1 MQQIYR
7 RTPMPKCD
15 FNKVAKVHY
24 LFVVVEKLAS
34 VILVFIKMCL
44 DFVRIRSMPL
54 TCSKY
59 LKQVGLLLRPESV
72 ALSKVSL
79 ILQGAALLK
88 FSIMTSLLH
97 FFNFSLRD
105 SLQCK
110 YCNARSVKVRC
121 FHILI
126 IRIFPFQIF
135 LSTVNI

>member
-7 RTPMPKCD
+7 RTPMSKCD
-15 FNKVAKVHY
+15 FNKVAKVQY

-54 TCSKY
+54 RCSKY

-72 ALSKVSL
+72 ALSKVAL

-97 FFNFSLRD
+97 FFNLRY

-110 YCNARSVKVRC
+110 YCNARSVNVRC

-126 IRIFPFQIF
+126 ITIFPFRIF